1 MCCGEEK
8 RKENEG
14 ERGRRDLVLIRKKE
28 GKGLLIKEG
37 ENKEGGGMNDTRLSA
52 WLPGFTRLI
61 CRQDRI

>member
-1 MCCGEEK
+1 MGKKKERRMKEKKEE
-8 RKENEG
+8 
-14 ERGRRDLVLIRKKE
+14 RRDLVLIRKKE